1 MGIEQMH
8 TDVKGLTGAVKEPSV
23 TMSAVAMRDG
33 GLELIETPIPRPGP
47 GEVLVRTL
55 ATGICG
61 SDLHAVTHGAELL
74 ANARAVAGVELFD
87 PNEPVVLGHEF
98 CAEVVE
104 FGPGTRGTHPPGT
117 RVVSVPFLLRPQP
130 VMLGMAGV
138 DTPGGFAEYMVL
150 SEDLLVPVPDH
161 VPSDVAAMAEPLAV
175 ALHAVNRGAL
185 GSDDV
190 PIVIG
195 CGPIGLAVIAVLK
208 MRGVGPIIAADF
220 SAARRAMATALGA
233 DIVVDPRE
241 TSPYDSWQSV
251 AAASDPARYGRQTTM
266 FPEFAFR
273 PSVVFECVGV
283 PGVIQQILA
292 GAAPCSK
299 IVVAGLCMKEDT
311 FYPTFASLKEIDLI
325 FCMAY
330 TVEEFAQSLAHL
342 AAGELQVGPLITSRV
357 GLEGVPDAFTR
368 LGDPERDA
376 KVVVV
381 PHAG

>member
-1 MGIEQMH
+1 M
-8 TDVKGLTGAVKEPSV
+8 
-23 TMSAVAMRDG
+23 TMSAVALRNG

-47 GEVLVRTL
+47 GEVLVKTL

-61 SDLHAVTHGAELL
+61 SDLHCVTHGAELL
-74 ANARAVAGVELFD
+74 ASARAVAGIELFD
-87 PNEPVVLGHEF
+87 PNEPVVFGHEF

-104 FGPGTRGTHPPGT
+104 YGPGSRGTHAPGT
-117 RVVSVPFLLRPQP
+117 RVVSVPFLLRPEP
-130 VMLGMAGV
+130 VLIGLAGV
-138 DTPGGFAEYMVL
+138 ETPGGYAEYMVL
-150 SEDLLVPVPDH
+150 SEDLLVPVPDN
-161 VPSDVAAMAEPLAV
+161 VPSDIAAMAEPLAV
-175 ALHAVNRGAL
+175 ALHAVNRGDV

-190 PIVIG
+190 PVVIG

-220 SAARRAMATALGA
+220 SPARRALATALGA

-299 IVVAGLCMKEDT
+299 VVVAGLCMEEDR
-311 FYPTFASLKEIDLI
+311 FQPTFGVLKEIDLV
-325 FCMAY
+325 FCISY
-330 TVEEFAQSLAHL
+330 TVEEFAQALGHL
-342 AAGELQVGPLITSRV
+342 AAGELQVDPLITSRV
-357 GLEGVPDAFTR
+357 GLDGVPDAFAR
-368 LGDPERDA
+368 LADPEQDA
-376 KVVVV
+376 KIVIT
-381 PHAG
+381 PNSNGGTS

>member
-1 MGIEQMH
+1 MGIGPMH
-8 TDVKGLTGAVKEPSV
+8 TDVKGLTGAVKEPPV

-33 GLELIETPIPRPGP
+33 GLELIETPVPRPGP
-47 GEVLVRTL
+47 GEVLVKTL

-61 SDLHAVTHGAELL
+61 SDLHAAAHGAELL

-104 FGPGTRGTHPPGT
+104 YGPGTRGTHAPGT
-117 RVVSVPFLLRPQP
+117 RVVSVPFLLRQQP

-161 VPSDVAAMAEPLAV
+161 VPSDIAAMAEPLAV

-220 SAARRAMATALGA
+220 SAARRAMATELGA

-241 TSPYDSWQSV
+241 TSPYDSWRSV

-273 PSVVFECVGV
+273 PSAVFECVGV

-311 FYPTFASLKEIDLI
+311 FHPTFASLKEIDLI

-330 TVEEFAQSLAHL
+330 TVGEFAQSLAHL

-376 KVVVV
+376 KVVVI
-381 PHAG
+381 PHVG